1 MPSGTPTPAQ
11 LWNGEISFF
20 SIDTDVI
27 QSAGYNFERGAL
39 NQLHRQLPSS
49 MELQL
54 TDVVANE
61 VVKHLMDPVH
71 KSIQTFESSMNSLKR
86 NADLPLDQISELFA
100 AMTPTA
106 LSSAYFRK
114 RLEDYAAK
122 CRGGILPTEG
132 DGILTELFR
141 RYFTSSP
148 PFELKA
154 AKKTEFPDA
163 TALLVLEAFAA
174 ENDTDG
180 IVVSND
186 GGWEAFA
193 SQSPRLYC
201 VKSLDELTA
210 LFAATGDVAVQIQTA
225 INTAIEDSRSPLR
238 SQLSDALEDHVRYAS
253 WSVGEIY
260 TDINGR
266 VEGEVGDV
274 SLTDHELLVE
284 ETSIWNDDENATTWL
299 VEVTASV
306 KVDVAVTV
314 TTYLWDSIDRDE
326 VQLGTDTTNHEIE
339 IEVSAF
345 LTCSNV
351 QAESEPEDW
360 DVEVEIAPGDY
371 DVDVG
376 EVQAFP
382 WD

>member
-1 MPSGTPTPAQ
+1 MPLGTPTPAQ

-27 QSAGYNFERGAL
+27 QSAGYNFEIGAL

-61 VVKHLMDPVH
+61 VVKHLMEPIL
-71 KSIQTFESSMNSLKR
+71 KSVQLFESSLNNLKR
-86 NADLPLDQISELFA
+86 KATLPMDQISELFT
-100 AMTPTA
+100 AMSPT
-106 LSSAYFRK
+106 SSSSTYFRK
-114 RLEDYAAK
+114 RIEDYAAK
-122 CRGGILPTEG
+122 CRGGILQTDG
-132 DGILTELFR
+132 NGILEELFR

-148 PFELKA
+148 PFELNA

-163 TALLVLEAFAA
+163 AALLVLENFAA

-180 IVVSND
+180 IVISKD

-193 SQSPRLYC
+193 AQSPRLYC

-210 LFAATGDVAVQIQTA
+210 LFTATGEVAAQIQTA
-225 INTAIEDSRSPLR
+225 IHAAIEDSRSPVR
-238 SQLSDALEDHVRYAS
+238 SQLSDAIEDHVRFAS

-260 TDINGR
+260 SDINGR
-266 VEGEVGDV
+266 VEGEVGDI

-284 ETSIWNDDENATTWL
+284 ETSIWNDEDSATTWL
-299 VEVTASV
+299 VEVTALV
-306 KVDVAVTV
+306 KVDVAVSV

-326 VQLGTDTTNHEIE
+326 VQLGSDAVTHEVE

-351 QAESEPEDW
+351 QAGSEPKDW